1 MTPGAKGGDRDGGP
15 RRFAYNI
22 DAARE
27 REMHLYEIFVRIRD
41 LKCSSNCTK

>member
-1 MTPGAKGGDRDGGP
+1 MTPGAEDVDRDGGP

-27 REMHLYEIFVRIRD
+27 QEMHL
-41 LKCSSNCTK
+41 